1 MSKRR
6 IKGLKAKVGRKCC
19 IGRRGADG
27 PVSTVKIHKLEESEE
42 EITVLVDVGS
52 PEESGTQQEGQLQ
65 E

>member
-6 IKGLKAKVGRKCC
+6 IKGLKAKVGWKCC
-19 IGRRGADG
+19 IRRRRPDG
-27 PVSTVKIHKLEESEE
+27 PRSTGKIHKLEESEE

-52 PEESGTQQEGQLQ
+52 PKESGTQQEGKLQ